1 MTVQLDKNLFDF
13 SIRLFFQGIP
23 QYTQHFSKQRSDF
36 PLIFL
41 HSAAR
46 KLVNVPHRARLP
58 HKKKFK
64 EKDTQQF
71 SDIITY
77 IAFMAYYETYSQ

>member
-1 MTVQLDKNLFDF
+1 MRQSV
-13 SIRLFFQGIP
+13 
-23 QYTQHFSKQRSDF
+23 YA
-36 PLIFL
+36 LIFL

-46 KLVNVPHRARLP
+46 KLVNVPHGARLP
-58 HKKKFK
+58 QKKNFK

-77 IAFMAYYETYSQ
+77 IAFMANYETYLR